1 MQCALENLPEHLL
14 NLLGGDA
21 ADIGTHSTQ
30 KGAASYVLSHVGGP
44 NVIQVFLRCCCSLG
58 NVQNRYIFL
67 DAGGDQFVG
76 RTVGGLTMTDSSF
89 ATLPPRLRP
98 EDHAEICKMGWELVL
113 PGFDR
118 LRASFSQLFLTC
130 LLPLLTMRIFWHQSF
145 LLSILFFR
153 QQYLQVGLLINLKVN
168 SSW

>member
-1 MQCALENLPEHLL
+1 M
-14 NLLGGDA
+14 
-21 ADIGTHSTQ
+21 
-30 KGAASYVLSHVGGP
+30 
-44 NVIQVFLRCCCSLG
+44 
-58 NVQNRYIFL
+58 QNRYIFL

-113 PGFDR
+113 PGFDC
-118 LRASFSQLFLTC
+118 LCASFQSIVPRELTC
-130 LLPLLTMRIFWHQSF
+130 LLPLLTMRVFWHQSF

-153 QQYLQVGLLINLKVN
+153 QQYLQVGLLINLKDEF
-168 SSW
+168 